1 MDKIVNKIQHVLF
14 RPYDALV
21 QIKNEEIKVT
31 QALKDYI
38 FILAAIPSVSMLIG
52 LIGRVNDRGESI
64 SFRANFV
71 FSALLFAILIIGVFL
86 GSKIINFLASYFG
99 STQNSGNAF
108 KLSFY
113 SFIPTF
119 AAGIFNIN
127 PSLSFLWFLGSMY
140 GGYIFYLGAPVLME
154 TSEDKRIAYTVVTGI
169 AIYAVM
175 ITLFKVVLSWS
186 IGASL
191 PSFR

>member
-1 MDKIVNKIQHVLF
+1 MDRIFEKVKQVMFN
-14 RPYDALV
+14 PYDAFV
-21 QIKNEEIKVT
+21 QIKSEEIKVVD
-31 QALKDYI
+31 ALKDYI
-38 FILAAIPSVSMLIG
+38 FVLAAIPSVSMFVG

-64 SFRANFV
+64 SFGTNLI
-71 FSALLFAILIIGVFL
+71 FSALLFFILILSVYL

-99 STQNSGNAF
+99 SMPNSLNAF

-113 SFIPTF
+113 SFIPSF

-127 PSLSFLWFLGSMY
+127 PSLSFLWFLGSLY
-140 GGYIFYLGAPVLME
+140 GGYIFYVGAPVLME
-154 TSEDKRIAYTVVTGI
+154 TKEDKRITYAIVTGI